1 MRLCGSNT
9 TASGGDGN
17 GLDRQQQ
24 QVGDSKG
31 QPIPV
36 DEDGSAAAEQLLSKP
51 PGWVSEVERT
61 VGLHSNGGV
70 GMQSDRTGFDDVTR

>member
-1 MRLCGSNT
+1 MRLCGSST
-9 TASGGDGN
+9 TSGGDGN
-17 GLDRQQQ
+17 GLGRQQQ

-31 QPIPV
+31 QSIPV

-51 PGWVSEVERT
+51 GWVAEVERT

-70 GMQSDRTGFDDVTR
+70 GMQSDRTGFDDATR